1 MLVPRKPPSKKS
13 RKKLIADLSA
23 QLALPE
29 NKGEL
34 NAGRAAYAALCSIHG
49 HDIPWEDL
57 DLASRV
63 NCHMIAQAAIATV
76 LNSGYSFSEKNLGGD
91 DDEIVE

>member
-1 MLVPRKPPSKKS
+1 VPRKTLSKKS
-13 RKKLIADLSA
+13 QKELIADLSA

-29 NKGEL
+29 NKQEL
-34 NAGRAAYAALCSIHG
+34 NAGRAVYRSLCSIHG

-63 NCHMIAQAAIATV
+63 NCHMIAQSAIATV
-76 LNSGYSFSEKNLGGD
+76 LNSGYSFAGKNLGGE
-91 DDEIVE
+91 DDETVE